1 MDSDADQVRLFEPD
15 GGRPTR
21 RVRRQAERTLK
32 ALREAGRLEP
42 CDALLVAL
50 IRTCADRCDELRAIE
65 GKEFHEAQALRLAG
79 ELEARLRDVGGP
91 AADAF
96 DQLLAAA
103 TGSAPP
109 GHPA

>member
-1 MDSDADQVRLFEPD
+1 MPDQDHLFDP
-15 GGRPTR
+15 GPPGVK
-21 RVRRQAERTLK
+21 RVRRSCDITIK
-32 ALREAGRLEP
+32 ALRSGGRLEP
-42 CDALLVAL
+42 ADTLLVAL
-50 IRTCADRCDELRAIE
+50 LRTVSDRCDELRGVD

-79 ELEARLRDVGGP
+79 ELEARLRSLGGP
-91 AADAF
+91 STDAF